1 VVEGGGR
8 LFVELPEVEDGWW
21 WHSGIVG
28 NMLEIGPG
36 YFGMLVSDNVGGR
49 IGSVAGYA
57 EPIAW
62 CG

>member
-1 VVEGGGR
+1 
-8 LFVELPEVEDGWW
+8 
-21 WHSGIVG
+21 
-28 NMLEIGPG
+28 MLEIGPG